1 MNIPKPTA
9 CKKQRRLLSVNRRQ
23 MTDEEEEYE
32 VSESW
37 LTKLKRKIG
46 LEGDPEDEYEEN
58 DPNFDTRS
66 SRGHSRV
73 VLRVQQARPT
83 EISVRLA
90 PKTLTDAQ
98 AAADELK
105 QRRPVILNLEKTD
118 GDLALR
124 MIDFISGV
132 TYALDGY
139 YQRVGAKV
147 FLFTPSNIGIS
158 VEDEIDQEQRELFFD
173 RD

>member
-1 MNIPKPTA
+1 M
-9 CKKQRRLLSVNRRQ
+9 NRRQ
-23 MTDEEEEYE
+23 MTDEGEEYE

-37 LTKLKRKIG
+37 LTRLKRKIG
-46 LEGDPEDEYEEN
+46 LEDDPEDGYEE
-58 DPNFDTRS
+58 DEPGFAAKGL
-66 SRGHSRV
+66 RGNSKV

-118 GDLALR
+118 GELALR

-147 FLFTPSNIGIS
+147 FLFTPSNVGIC
-158 VEDEIDQEQRELFFD
+158 VEDEIDQEQRDLFFN